1 MLALTELVGRLAI
14 VAYAAD
20 KITGF
25 ACEAYLL
32 TTSIFLF
39 MHFVVPFFSFHR
51 TDKYILDMIFGL
63 CRNHRCCHLIG
74 MPSDNVAGNT
84 VDILVVLPALL

>member
-32 TTSIFLF
+32 TTPIFLF
-39 MHFVVPFFSFHR
+39 MHFVVHFSLS
-51 TDKYILDMIFGL
+51 TGL
-63 CRNHRCCHLIG
+63 TNIY
-74 MPSDNVAGNT
+74 
-84 VDILVVLPALL
+84 